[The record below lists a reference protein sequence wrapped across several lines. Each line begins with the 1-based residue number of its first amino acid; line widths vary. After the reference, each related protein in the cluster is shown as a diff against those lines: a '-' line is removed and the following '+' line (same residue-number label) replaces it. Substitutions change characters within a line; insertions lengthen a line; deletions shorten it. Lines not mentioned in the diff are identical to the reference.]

1 MARLYQKIFAAK
13 YDQFMDGIEEDL
25 SNTRSELLSS
35 LKGDVLEIG
44 AGTGVNFQ
52 YYSPDVR
59 VIAIEPSEFMLAKAQ
74 YKVNEK
80 HIQIIQT
87 GVGEQEH
94 DDLFEEHSF
103 DAIVCTLVLCTI
115 PNPERALKQFKRWL
129 RPDGKL
135 IIMEHIKSEK
145 KFNGVLQDVVNPA
158 WRVFGDGCNLNRNTD
173 ELIKKIGFVPLK
185 DGYFK
190 RTLRFYTGEFV
201 LRS

>member
-1 MARLYQKIFAAK
+1 MARFYQKIFAAK
-13 YDQFMDGIEEDL
+13 YDQFMNGIEEDL
-25 SNTRSELLSS
+25 STTRSELLSN

-52 YYSPDVR
+52 YYSSEAR
-59 VIAIEPSEFMLAKAQ
+59 VTAIEPSEFMLEKAQ
-74 YKVNEK
+74 YKINEK
-80 HIQIIQT
+80 HIEIIQT
-87 GVGEQEH
+87 GVGEEEH
-94 DDLFEEHSF
+94 DKLFVDNSF

-115 PNPERALKQFKRWL
+115 PNPRRALEQFKRWL
-129 RPDGKL
+129 RPGGKL

-173 ELIKKIGFVPLK
+173 KLIEEIGFKPLNN
-185 DGYFK
+185 GYFK

-201 LRS
+201 VN